1 MVSKDWRFAI
11 NPQRLPL
18 EIEIGLIAAQAR
30 VHSTLDKQRPINVAI
45 DPHDDP
51 HYFLSS
57 DLWFD
62 ALDGV
67 IKLAEMDHK
76 DDFTPE
82 ISPTLSEFGLLQE
95 YWQAR
100 DRLDPQPESDA
111 A

>member
-1 MVSKDWRFAI
+1 MIHNAK
-11 NPQRLPL
+11 RLPML
-18 EIEIGLIAAQAR
+18 IEIGLTAAQAR
-30 VHSTLDKQRPINVAI
+30 VYSSLDKHCPINSDI

-51 HYFLSS
+51 RFLLSS

-62 ALDGV
+62 VLDGV

-82 ISPTLSEFGLLQE
+82 TSPILSEFGLLQE

-100 DRLDPQPESDA
+100 DRLDPQPENYDDF
-111 A
+111 